1 VTDSLQKAYIAFY
14 QPTKKAPRGAAT
26 VNGKSRITC
35 KFNPKEYTIQKS
47 AAWKRDNRPGVTTTS
62 MPQFTGSE
70 PRSLSLEI
78 FLDETDKGGDVSKDV
93 ETLFGCLVP
102 LETTLSAQKPSPP
115 FVQFG
120 WGTTVLFTAF
130 LKSVSAKYTLFR
142 PTGAPIRATCTI
154 SLEEIPDDAGRQNP
168 TSGSL
173 TALRS
178 HTVIEG
184 DSLASVAYREYGDPN
199 LWRALADVNGIDD
212 PLRVKPGTRLLIP
225 RPDEAVHLS

>member
-1 VTDSLQKAYIAFY
+1 VTDNLQKAYIAFFE
-14 QPTKKAPRGAAT
+14 PTEKGPGGAVT

-35 KFNPKEYTIQKS
+35 KFNPKEYTVQKS
-47 AAWKRDNRPGVTTTS
+47 AAWNRDNRPGVRSTS

-70 PRSLSLEI
+70 PRSLSLEV
-78 FLDETDKGGDVSKDV
+78 FLDETAKGGDVSKDV

-102 LETTLSAQKPSPP
+102 LGTTLSAQKPSPP

-120 WGTTVLFTAF
+120 WGTTVLFTAY

-142 PTGAPIRATCTI
+142 PTGAPVRAACTI
-154 SLEEIPDDAGRQNP
+154 SLEEIPSEAGKQNP

-178 HTVIEG
+178 HTMVQG
-184 DSLASVAYREYGDPN
+184 DSLASVAYREYGDPTM
-199 LWRALADVNGIDD
+199 WRALADVNRIDD
-212 PLRVKPGTRLLIP
+212 PLRVRPGTRLLIP
-225 RPDEAVHLS
+225 RPDEAVRLS